1 MMARIP
7 LIDEENADAPA
18 AAVLEQVRK
27 GMGMVPNMAKAMAN
41 SPAALK
47 GYLRLNAALGGGGVL
62 DAVTRERLALAV
74 AQANGCNYCL
84 SIHTHKNLSSK
95 TLTGEEIL
103 QARKGSAADAKTD
116 AMLKFAV
123 AVVEAR
129 GAVTDGQTDAARAAG
144 ITDEELTEIIG
155 NVAVNT
161 MTNYFNKAAAVDI
174 DFPLVTADSL

>member
-1 MMARIP
+1 MSRLP
-7 LIDEENADAPA
+7 LIDEETAEAPA
-18 AAVLEQVRK
+18 AGVLEQVRK
-27 GMGMVPNMAKAMAN
+27 GMGMVPNMAKVMAN

-47 GYLRLNAALGGGGVL
+47 GYLRLNAALGGGVL

-84 SIHTHKNLSSK
+84 SIHTHKNLS
-95 TLTGEEIL
+95 TQALTGEEIL
-103 QARKGSAADAKTD
+103 QARKASADDTKTD
-116 AMLKFAV
+116 AILKFAV
-123 AVVEAR
+123 AVVNGR
-129 GAVTDGQTDAARAAG
+129 GAVTDGQVDAARAAG

-174 DFPLVTADSL
+174 EFPLVTADSL